1 MSKKLG
7 QKILYGIIMSSM
19 ITSVAYGATAPN
31 KAGTA
36 TDANDASQV
45 AIGGNNSAY
54 VEKGSTTEG
63 LSKDYTKATIGNL
76 EYAYAGGDTHFYS
89 VNSTNTNTNVGN
101 YDNKGATGGNAL
113 AAGVAASASGNAGTA
128 VGVNASASGTAGTAV
143 GSTATAS
150 GYSATAVGSQ
160 ATANGYGATSVGR
173 KSTASGSDSSAFG
186 SGAIASGGN
195 STALGTGA
203 NAGGAGSVALGLNSS
218 AAAGQGIAIGRN
230 AVASHDSSVAL
241 GSYSTTAAAVGT
253 TSAKVGNI
261 TYGGFAGT
269 DPKSTVSVGTTGAE
283 RTVTNVAAG
292 RISSTSTDA
301 INGSQLYATNNVINN
316 VATSLRDVSNTVNNL
331 SGEIKDVGALGAA
344 LSALKPIQ
352 YDPLEPTQIM
362 AGYGNYRGSSAL
374 ALGVAHYKN
383 ESTMFHAGV
392 SFAGGNSHVMANA
405 GVTWKIGNR
414 DAEAAV
420 ADRYRR
426 GPISASYG
434 LQDEVSSLKSEN
446 AGLKETV
453 TNQQAQINQIL
464 TELQTLKNQ
473 VNG

>member
-1 MSKKLG
+1 MSETP
-7 QKILYGIIMSSM
+7 SFTTV
-19 ITSVAYGATAPN
+19 TS
-31 KAGTA
+31 
-36 TDANDASQV
+36 
-45 AIGGNNSAY
+45 
-54 VEKGSTTEG
+54 
-63 LSKDYTKATIGNL
+63 
-76 EYAYAGGDTHFYS
+76 
-89 VNSTNTNTNVGN
+89 NTYNVGN
-101 YDNKGATGGNAL
+101 KTYINENGINANDNK
-113 AAGVAASASGNAGTA
+113 
-128 VGVNASASGTAGTAV
+128 
-143 GSTATAS
+143 
-150 GYSATAVGSQ
+150 
-160 ATANGYGATSVGR
+160 
-173 KSTASGSDSSAFG
+173 
-186 SGAIASGGN
+186 I
-195 STALGTGA
+195 
-203 NAGGAGSVALGLNSS
+203 
-218 AAAGQGIAIGRN
+218 
-230 AVASHDSSVAL
+230 
-241 GSYSTTAAAVGT
+241 
-253 TSAKVGNI
+253 
-261 TYGGFAGT
+261 
-269 DPKSTVSVGTTGAE
+269 
-283 RTVTNVAAG
+283 TNVAAG
-292 RISSTSTDA
+292 TNTTDA
-301 INGSQLYATNNVINN
+301 VNYGQ
-316 VATSLRDVSNTVNNL
+316 LRDVSNTVNNL